1 MDFVNKFTFL
11 RKSKV
16 IIQLIDV
23 TRLCVM
29 DHIQYICL
37 PPITYH

>member
-1 MDFVNKFTFL
+1 MDFVNEFTFL
-11 RKSKV
+11 SKV